1 MLKSIER
8 QPGKKSQFLSSPL
21 SASVSVMLGAAVT
34 ATTTTLTTVVMTTV
48 LSSRAGGTSEWERES
63 GQKDVCVC
71 VCERERERERAKT
84 MPLYKCTC
92 VCCWL
97 YMQNWYISSINL
109 IQGLCMYCTMWTCT
123 YVWHHLKLKAKRLMN
138 MYTHLAI
145 AACSSMPWRQSCS
158 DCIRIWLAS
167 VPAVRDCL
175 ISVMAIRMVGHSTLV
190 VTWRNKM
197 KTRSSEYCSY
207 SWNIS
212 LDQNFH
218 PAYNIYPPKM
228 LLLIS
233 GGLKLKQVK

>member
-8 QPGKKSQFLSSPL
+8 KPGKKSQFLSSPL

-63 GQKDVCVC
+63 RQKGVCVC
-71 VCERERERERAKT
+71 VWERERERAKT

-109 IQGLCMYCTMWTCT
+109 IQGLYMYCSMCTCT

-175 ISVMAIRMVGHSTLV
+175 ISVMAIRRVSTAP
-190 VTWRNKM
+190 
-197 KTRSSEYCSY
+197 S
-207 SWNIS
+207 
-212 LDQNFH
+212 
-218 PAYNIYPPKM
+218 
-228 LLLIS
+228 
-233 GGLKLKQVK
+233 